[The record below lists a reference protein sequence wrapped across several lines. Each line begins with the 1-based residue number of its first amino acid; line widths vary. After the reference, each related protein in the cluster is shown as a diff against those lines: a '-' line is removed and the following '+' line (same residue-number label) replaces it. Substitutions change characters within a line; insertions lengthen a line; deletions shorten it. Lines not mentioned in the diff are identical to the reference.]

1 MKKILI
7 LLLLLISIPLVKA
20 EETEDLAPNAKSA
33 IMIEAS
39 TGEILFQKNKDEK
52 LAPASMTKM
61 MSMLL
66 IMEEIEN
73 GNLKWNEMIT
83 TSEKASSMGGSQIFL
98 KVGEKMTKEKKYMII
113 GIFILMITLVGGVG
127 TYAWFTWKST
137 SNTSLTMTIGKMAD
151 VTFSSGNDISTNK
164 LAPVYNYTDGEKTT
178 FIINNRDTTNTFLK
192 YKILLD
198 ITSIADE
205 LKSTNLKYKLL
216 SNNTILAEG
225 NFSTF
230 ANGST
235 NTLYEDTLNTGVTD
249 FVFYLYIDGN
259 EENNLN
265 MMNKQ
270 LNGTL
275 KVTTESSPVNFASYV
290 DTKYSTS
297 TKTVVTNNNISYNYV
312 SSLSLINDKQGGTA
326 LDADG
331 NIRYYGASPNN
342 YVYFNCST
350 YPTTN
355 CELWRIIGTFGDK
368 IKIVRNESIG
378 KYSWDNKDKTTGA
391 ETNYGKN
398 DWTDAR
404 LMKLLNPGY
413 ESETGG
419 SLYYNAKSGTCYVNQ
434 NNATTACNFTSTGI
448 KNDTTKNIIAE
459 VTYNTAGYN
468 DATLYPNEIY
478 TYERGSTVYSG
489 RQTTWTGKIGLMY
502 PSDYGYASDLT
513 KCREKINNYNAST
526 CSQNNWIYNMGSLWL
541 LTHDSARSDRN
552 WSINSSGNASV
563 NGNGN
568 GGTSNGLLVFPSL
581 FLSSDVKIIS
591 GNGSINNPYQLGV

>member
-1 MKKILI
+1 
-7 LLLLLISIPLVKA
+7 
-20 EETEDLAPNAKSA
+20 
-33 IMIEAS
+33 
-39 TGEILFQKNKDEK
+39 
-52 LAPASMTKM
+52 
-61 MSMLL
+61 
-66 IMEEIEN
+66 
-73 GNLKWNEMIT
+73 
-83 TSEKASSMGGSQIFL
+83 
-98 KVGEKMTKEKKYMII
+98 MTKEKKYMII

-127 TYAWFTWKST
+127 TYAWLTWKST

-225 NFSTF
+225 SFSTF

-290 DTKYSTS
+290 DAKYSTS

-312 SSLSLINDKQGGTA
+312 PSLSLINDKQGGTA
-326 LDADG
+326 LDEDG

-413 ESETGG
+413 DNESVGG
-419 SLYYNAKSGTCYVNQ
+419 SLYYNAKSGNCYVNQ

>member
-1 MKKILI
+1 
-7 LLLLLISIPLVKA
+7 
-20 EETEDLAPNAKSA
+20 
-33 IMIEAS
+33 
-39 TGEILFQKNKDEK
+39 
-52 LAPASMTKM
+52 
-61 MSMLL
+61 
-66 IMEEIEN
+66 
-73 GNLKWNEMIT
+73 
-83 TSEKASSMGGSQIFL
+83 
-98 KVGEKMTKEKKYMII
+98 MTKEKKYMII

-225 NFSTF
+225 SFSTF

-312 SSLSLINDKQGGTA
+312 PSLSLINDKQGGTA
-326 LDADG
+326 LDEDG

-526 CSQNNWIYNMGSLWL
+526 CSQNNWIHNMGSLWL
-541 LTHDSARSDRN
+541 LTHDSASSNRS

-563 NGNGN
+563 NGNGK
-568 GGTSNGLLVFPSL
+568 GSTSNGLLVFPSL
-581 FLSSDVKIIS
+581 FLSSNVKIIS
-591 GNGSINNPYQLGV
+591 GTGSINNPYQLGV

>member
-1 MKKILI
+1 
-7 LLLLLISIPLVKA
+7 
-20 EETEDLAPNAKSA
+20 
-33 IMIEAS
+33 
-39 TGEILFQKNKDEK
+39 
-52 LAPASMTKM
+52 
-61 MSMLL
+61 
-66 IMEEIEN
+66 
-73 GNLKWNEMIT
+73 
-83 TSEKASSMGGSQIFL
+83 
-98 KVGEKMTKEKKYMII
+98 MTKEKKYMII

-230 ANGST
+230 DNGST

-290 DTKYSTS
+290 DAKYSTS

-312 SSLSLINDKQGGTA
+312 PSLSLINDKQGGTA
-326 LDADG
+326 LDEDG

-368 IKIVRNESIG
+368 VKIVRNESIG

-413 ESETGG
+413 DNESVGG

-541 LTHDSARSDRN
+541 LTHDSARSDRS

-568 GGTSNGLLVFPSL
+568 GSTSNGLLVFPSL

>member
-1 MKKILI
+1 
-7 LLLLLISIPLVKA
+7 
-20 EETEDLAPNAKSA
+20 
-33 IMIEAS
+33 
-39 TGEILFQKNKDEK
+39 
-52 LAPASMTKM
+52 
-61 MSMLL
+61 
-66 IMEEIEN
+66 
-73 GNLKWNEMIT
+73 
-83 TSEKASSMGGSQIFL
+83 
-98 KVGEKMTKEKKYMII
+98 MTKEKKYMII

-225 NFSTF
+225 SFSTF

-290 DTKYSTS
+290 DAKYSTS

-312 SSLSLINDKQGGTA
+312 PSLSLINDKQGGTA
-326 LDADG
+326 LDEDG

-413 ESETGG
+413 DNESVGG

>member
-1 MKKILI
+1 
-7 LLLLLISIPLVKA
+7 
-20 EETEDLAPNAKSA
+20 
-33 IMIEAS
+33 
-39 TGEILFQKNKDEK
+39 
-52 LAPASMTKM
+52 
-61 MSMLL
+61 
-66 IMEEIEN
+66 
-73 GNLKWNEMIT
+73 
-83 TSEKASSMGGSQIFL
+83 
-98 KVGEKMTKEKKYMII
+98 MTKEKKYMII

-225 NFSTF
+225 SFSTF

-312 SSLSLINDKQGGTA
+312 PSLSLINDKQGGNA
-326 LDADG
+326 LDEDG

-413 ESETGG
+413 DNESVGG

>member
-1 MKKILI
+1 MKQRINFKTIYLI
-7 LLLLLISIPLVKA
+7 ATITVGLLG
-20 EETEDLAPNAKSA
+20 LAIGSTYA
-33 IMIEAS
+33 I
-39 TGEILFQKNKDEK
+39 F
-52 LAPASMTKM
+52 
-61 MSMLL
+61 
-66 IMEEIEN
+66 
-73 GNLKWNEMIT
+73 T
-83 TSEKASSMGGSQIFL
+83 TSAE
-98 KVGEKMTKEKKYMII
+98 
-113 GIFILMITLVGGVG
+113 
-127 TYAWFTWKST
+127 
-137 SNTSLTMTIGKMAD
+137 
-151 VTFSSGNDISTNK
+151 
-164 LAPVYNYTDGEKTT
+164 
-178 FIINNRDTTNTFLK
+178 INNPISLSTTLTSDDDVFIVIEPYDTITKTI
-192 YKILLD
+192 KIVN
-198 ITSIADE
+198 SSN
-205 LKSTNLKYKLL
+205 ST
-216 SNNTILAEG
+216 
-225 NFSTF
+225 
-230 ANGST
+230 
-235 NTLYEDTLNTGVTD
+235 
-249 FVFYLYIDGN
+249 
-259 EENNLN
+259 
-265 MMNKQ
+265 
-270 LNGTL
+270 
-275 KVTTESSPVNFASYV
+275 VNFAIWYLNNFSDNSV
-290 DTKYSTS
+290 DFGINGVPSGTLNVSSNESRIVNIRNKTSNQITITIGVASSKKSITLADSMVIYPNQTLPENIINQQAAKYITNLYETS
-297 TKTVVTNNNISYNYV
+297 TKTTVTNNSINYNYAISKSLMNDRKG
-312 SSLSLINDKQGGTA
+312 SSSIGIDS
-326 LDADG
+326 G
-331 NIRYYGASPNN
+331 NIRYYGADPNN

-568 GGTSNGLLVFPSL
+568 GGTSNSLLVFPSL

-591 GNGSINNPYQLGV
+591 GTGSINNPYQLGV

>member
-1 MKKILI
+1 
-7 LLLLLISIPLVKA
+7 
-20 EETEDLAPNAKSA
+20 
-33 IMIEAS
+33 
-39 TGEILFQKNKDEK
+39 
-52 LAPASMTKM
+52 
-61 MSMLL
+61 
-66 IMEEIEN
+66 
-73 GNLKWNEMIT
+73 
-83 TSEKASSMGGSQIFL
+83 
-98 KVGEKMTKEKKYMII
+98 MTKEKKYMII

-225 NFSTF
+225 SFSTF

-312 SSLSLINDKQGGTA
+312 PSLSLINDKQGGTA
-326 LDADG
+326 LDEDG

-413 ESETGG
+413 DNESVGG

-591 GNGSINNPYQLGV
+591 GNGSINNPYQLVV

>member
-1 MKKILI
+1 
-7 LLLLLISIPLVKA
+7 
-20 EETEDLAPNAKSA
+20 
-33 IMIEAS
+33 
-39 TGEILFQKNKDEK
+39 
-52 LAPASMTKM
+52 
-61 MSMLL
+61 
-66 IMEEIEN
+66 
-73 GNLKWNEMIT
+73 
-83 TSEKASSMGGSQIFL
+83 
-98 KVGEKMTKEKKYMII
+98 MTKEKKYMII

-225 NFSTF
+225 SFSTF

-312 SSLSLINDKQGGTA
+312 PSLSLINDKQGGTA
-326 LDADG
+326 LDEDG

-413 ESETGG
+413 DNESVGG

-568 GGTSNGLLVFPSL
+568 GGTSNSLLVFPSL

-591 GNGSINNPYQLGV
+591 GTGSINNPYQLGV

>member
-1 MKKILI
+1 
-7 LLLLLISIPLVKA
+7 
-20 EETEDLAPNAKSA
+20 
-33 IMIEAS
+33 
-39 TGEILFQKNKDEK
+39 
-52 LAPASMTKM
+52 
-61 MSMLL
+61 
-66 IMEEIEN
+66 
-73 GNLKWNEMIT
+73 
-83 TSEKASSMGGSQIFL
+83 
-98 KVGEKMTKEKKYMII
+98 MTKEKKYMII
-113 GIFILMITLVGGVG
+113 GIFILMITLVGCVG

-225 NFSTF
+225 SFSTF

-312 SSLSLINDKQGGTA
+312 PSLSLINDKQGGTA
-326 LDADG
+326 LDEDG

-413 ESETGG
+413 DNESVGG

>member
-1 MKKILI
+1 
-7 LLLLLISIPLVKA
+7 
-20 EETEDLAPNAKSA
+20 
-33 IMIEAS
+33 
-39 TGEILFQKNKDEK
+39 
-52 LAPASMTKM
+52 
-61 MSMLL
+61 
-66 IMEEIEN
+66 
-73 GNLKWNEMIT
+73 
-83 TSEKASSMGGSQIFL
+83 
-98 KVGEKMTKEKKYMII
+98 MTKEKKYMII

-225 NFSTF
+225 SFSTF

-312 SSLSLINDKQGGTA
+312 PSLSLINDKQGGTA
-326 LDADG
+326 LDEDG

-413 ESETGG
+413 DNESVGG

-568 GGTSNGLLVFPSL
+568 GGPSNGLLVFPSL

>member
-1 MKKILI
+1 
-7 LLLLLISIPLVKA
+7 
-20 EETEDLAPNAKSA
+20 
-33 IMIEAS
+33 
-39 TGEILFQKNKDEK
+39 
-52 LAPASMTKM
+52 
-61 MSMLL
+61 
-66 IMEEIEN
+66 
-73 GNLKWNEMIT
+73 
-83 TSEKASSMGGSQIFL
+83 
-98 KVGEKMTKEKKYMII
+98 MTKEKKYMII

-225 NFSTF
+225 SFSTF

-312 SSLSLINDKQGGTA
+312 PSLSLINDKQGGTA
-326 LDADG
+326 LDEDG

-581 FLSSDVKIIS
+581 FLSSNVKIIS
-591 GNGSINNPYQLGV
+591 GTGSINNPYQLGV

>member
-1 MKKILI
+1 
-7 LLLLLISIPLVKA
+7 
-20 EETEDLAPNAKSA
+20 
-33 IMIEAS
+33 
-39 TGEILFQKNKDEK
+39 
-52 LAPASMTKM
+52 
-61 MSMLL
+61 
-66 IMEEIEN
+66 
-73 GNLKWNEMIT
+73 
-83 TSEKASSMGGSQIFL
+83 
-98 KVGEKMTKEKKYMII
+98 MTKEKKYMII

-235 NTLYEDTLNTGVTD
+235 NTLYEDTLNTGITD
-249 FVFYLYIDGN
+249 FVFYLYI
-259 EENNLN
+259 
-265 MMNKQ
+265 
-270 LNGTL
+270 
-275 KVTTESSPVNFASYV
+275 
-290 DTKYSTS
+290 
-297 TKTVVTNNNISYNYV
+297 
-312 SSLSLINDKQGGTA
+312 
-326 LDADG
+326 DG

>member
-1 MKKILI
+1 
-7 LLLLLISIPLVKA
+7 
-20 EETEDLAPNAKSA
+20 
-33 IMIEAS
+33 
-39 TGEILFQKNKDEK
+39 
-52 LAPASMTKM
+52 
-61 MSMLL
+61 
-66 IMEEIEN
+66 
-73 GNLKWNEMIT
+73 
-83 TSEKASSMGGSQIFL
+83 
-98 KVGEKMTKEKKYMII
+98 MTKEKKYMII

-225 NFSTF
+225 SFSTF

-312 SSLSLINDKQGGTA
+312 PSLSLINDKQGGTA
-326 LDADG
+326 LDEDG

-419 SLYYNAKSGTCYVNQ
+419 SLYYNAKSGNCYVNQ

>member
-1 MKKILI
+1 
-7 LLLLLISIPLVKA
+7 
-20 EETEDLAPNAKSA
+20 
-33 IMIEAS
+33 
-39 TGEILFQKNKDEK
+39 
-52 LAPASMTKM
+52 
-61 MSMLL
+61 
-66 IMEEIEN
+66 
-73 GNLKWNEMIT
+73 
-83 TSEKASSMGGSQIFL
+83 
-98 KVGEKMTKEKKYMII
+98 MTKEKKYMII

-259 EENNLN
+259 
-265 MMNKQ
+265 
-270 LNGTL
+270 
-275 KVTTESSPVNFASYV
+275 
-290 DTKYSTS
+290 
-297 TKTVVTNNNISYNYV
+297 
-312 SSLSLINDKQGGTA
+312 
-326 LDADG
+326 
-331 NIRYYGASPNN
+331 IRYYGASPNN

-413 ESETGG
+413 DNESVGG

-541 LTHDSARSDRN
+541 LTHDSARSDRS

-568 GGTSNGLLVFPSL
+568 GSTSNGLLVFPSL

>member
-326 LDADG
+326 LDADE

>member
-1 MKKILI
+1 
-7 LLLLLISIPLVKA
+7 
-20 EETEDLAPNAKSA
+20 
-33 IMIEAS
+33 
-39 TGEILFQKNKDEK
+39 
-52 LAPASMTKM
+52 
-61 MSMLL
+61 
-66 IMEEIEN
+66 
-73 GNLKWNEMIT
+73 
-83 TSEKASSMGGSQIFL
+83 
-98 KVGEKMTKEKKYMII
+98 MTKEKKYMII

-225 NFSTF
+225 SFSTF

-312 SSLSLINDKQGGTA
+312 PSLSLINDKQGGTA
-326 LDADG
+326 LDEDG
-331 NIRYYGASPNN
+331 NMRYYGASPNN

-581 FLSSDVKIIS
+581 FLSSGVKIIS

>member
-1 MKKILI
+1 
-7 LLLLLISIPLVKA
+7 
-20 EETEDLAPNAKSA
+20 
-33 IMIEAS
+33 
-39 TGEILFQKNKDEK
+39 
-52 LAPASMTKM
+52 
-61 MSMLL
+61 
-66 IMEEIEN
+66 
-73 GNLKWNEMIT
+73 
-83 TSEKASSMGGSQIFL
+83 
-98 KVGEKMTKEKKYMII
+98 
-113 GIFILMITLVGGVG
+113 
-127 TYAWFTWKST
+127 
-137 SNTSLTMTIGKMAD
+137 MTIGKMAD

-225 NFSTF
+225 SFSTF

-312 SSLSLINDKQGGTA
+312 PSLSLINDKQGGTA
-326 LDADG
+326 LDEDG

-413 ESETGG
+413 DNESVGG

-541 LTHDSARSDRN
+541 LTHDSARSDRS

-568 GGTSNGLLVFPSL
+568 GSTSNGLLVFPSL

>member
-1 MKKILI
+1 
-7 LLLLLISIPLVKA
+7 
-20 EETEDLAPNAKSA
+20 
-33 IMIEAS
+33 
-39 TGEILFQKNKDEK
+39 
-52 LAPASMTKM
+52 
-61 MSMLL
+61 
-66 IMEEIEN
+66 
-73 GNLKWNEMIT
+73 
-83 TSEKASSMGGSQIFL
+83 
-98 KVGEKMTKEKKYMII
+98 MTKEKKYMII

-225 NFSTF
+225 SFSTF

-312 SSLSLINDKQGGTA
+312 PSLSLINDKQGGTA
-326 LDADG
+326 LEEDG

>member
-1 MKKILI
+1 
-7 LLLLLISIPLVKA
+7 
-20 EETEDLAPNAKSA
+20 
-33 IMIEAS
+33 
-39 TGEILFQKNKDEK
+39 
-52 LAPASMTKM
+52 
-61 MSMLL
+61 
-66 IMEEIEN
+66 
-73 GNLKWNEMIT
+73 
-83 TSEKASSMGGSQIFL
+83 
-98 KVGEKMTKEKKYMII
+98 MTKEKKYMII

-127 TYAWFTWKST
+127 TYTWFTWKST

-290 DTKYSTS
+290 DAKYSTS

-312 SSLSLINDKQGGTA
+312 PSLSLINDKQGGTA
-326 LDADG
+326 LDEDG

-350 YPTTN
+350 YQ
-355 CELWRIIGTFGDK
+355 LLI
-368 IKIVRNESIG
+368 
-378 KYSWDNKDKTTGA
+378 A
-391 ETNYGKN
+391 NYG
-398 DWTDAR
+398 
-404 LMKLLNPGY
+404 
-413 ESETGG
+413 E
-419 SLYYNAKSGTCYVNQ
+419 
-434 NNATTACNFTSTGI
+434 
-448 KNDTTKNIIAE
+448 
-459 VTYNTAGYN
+459 
-468 DATLYPNEIY
+468 
-478 TYERGSTVYSG
+478 
-489 RQTTWTGKIGLMY
+489 
-502 PSDYGYASDLT
+502 
-513 KCREKINNYNAST
+513 
-526 CSQNNWIYNMGSLWL
+526 
-541 LTHDSARSDRN
+541 
-552 WSINSSGNASV
+552 
-563 NGNGN
+563 
-568 GGTSNGLLVFPSL
+568 
-581 FLSSDVKIIS
+581 
-591 GNGSINNPYQLGV
+591 

>member
-1 MKKILI
+1 
-7 LLLLLISIPLVKA
+7 
-20 EETEDLAPNAKSA
+20 
-33 IMIEAS
+33 
-39 TGEILFQKNKDEK
+39 
-52 LAPASMTKM
+52 
-61 MSMLL
+61 
-66 IMEEIEN
+66 
-73 GNLKWNEMIT
+73 
-83 TSEKASSMGGSQIFL
+83 
-98 KVGEKMTKEKKYMII
+98 MTKEKKYMII

-225 NFSTF
+225 SFSTF

-312 SSLSLINDKQGGTA
+312 PSLSLINDKQGGTA
-326 LDADG
+326 LEEDG

-413 ESETGG
+413 DNESVGG

-513 KCREKINNYNAST
+513 KCREKINN
-526 CSQNNWIYNMGSLWL
+526 I
-541 LTHDSARSDRN
+541 
-552 WSINSSGNASV
+552 
-563 NGNGN
+563 
-568 GGTSNGLLVFPSL
+568 
-581 FLSSDVKIIS
+581 
-591 GNGSINNPYQLGV
+591 

>member
-1 MKKILI
+1 
-7 LLLLLISIPLVKA
+7 
-20 EETEDLAPNAKSA
+20 
-33 IMIEAS
+33 
-39 TGEILFQKNKDEK
+39 
-52 LAPASMTKM
+52 
-61 MSMLL
+61 
-66 IMEEIEN
+66 
-73 GNLKWNEMIT
+73 
-83 TSEKASSMGGSQIFL
+83 
-98 KVGEKMTKEKKYMII
+98 MTKEKKYMII

-225 NFSTF
+225 SFSTF

-312 SSLSLINDKQGGTA
+312 PSLSLINDKQGGTA
-326 LDADG
+326 LDEDG

-413 ESETGG
+413 DNESVGG

-489 RQTTWTGKIGLMY
+489 RQAKWTGKIGLMY

-513 KCREKINNYNAST
+513 KCREKINN
-526 CSQNNWIYNMGSLWL
+526 I
-541 LTHDSARSDRN
+541 
-552 WSINSSGNASV
+552 
-563 NGNGN
+563 
-568 GGTSNGLLVFPSL
+568 
-581 FLSSDVKIIS
+581 
-591 GNGSINNPYQLGV
+591 

>member
-1 MKKILI
+1 
-7 LLLLLISIPLVKA
+7 
-20 EETEDLAPNAKSA
+20 
-33 IMIEAS
+33 
-39 TGEILFQKNKDEK
+39 
-52 LAPASMTKM
+52 
-61 MSMLL
+61 
-66 IMEEIEN
+66 
-73 GNLKWNEMIT
+73 
-83 TSEKASSMGGSQIFL
+83 
-98 KVGEKMTKEKKYMII
+98 MTKEKKYMII

-249 FVFYLYIDGN
+249 FVFYLYI
-259 EENNLN
+259 
-265 MMNKQ
+265 
-270 LNGTL
+270 
-275 KVTTESSPVNFASYV
+275 
-290 DTKYSTS
+290 
-297 TKTVVTNNNISYNYV
+297 
-312 SSLSLINDKQGGTA
+312 
-326 LDADG
+326 DG

>member
-1 MKKILI
+1 
-7 LLLLLISIPLVKA
+7 
-20 EETEDLAPNAKSA
+20 
-33 IMIEAS
+33 
-39 TGEILFQKNKDEK
+39 
-52 LAPASMTKM
+52 
-61 MSMLL
+61 
-66 IMEEIEN
+66 
-73 GNLKWNEMIT
+73 
-83 TSEKASSMGGSQIFL
+83 
-98 KVGEKMTKEKKYMII
+98 MTKEKKYMII

-259 EENNLN
+259 
-265 MMNKQ
+265 
-270 LNGTL
+270 
-275 KVTTESSPVNFASYV
+275 
-290 DTKYSTS
+290 
-297 TKTVVTNNNISYNYV
+297 
-312 SSLSLINDKQGGTA
+312 
-326 LDADG
+326 
-331 NIRYYGASPNN
+331 IRYYGASPNN

-368 IKIVRNESIG
+368 IKIVRNESIS

>member
-1 MKKILI
+1 
-7 LLLLLISIPLVKA
+7 
-20 EETEDLAPNAKSA
+20 
-33 IMIEAS
+33 
-39 TGEILFQKNKDEK
+39 
-52 LAPASMTKM
+52 
-61 MSMLL
+61 
-66 IMEEIEN
+66 
-73 GNLKWNEMIT
+73 
-83 TSEKASSMGGSQIFL
+83 
-98 KVGEKMTKEKKYMII
+98 MTKEKKYMII

-225 NFSTF
+225 SFSTF

-312 SSLSLINDKQGGTA
+312 PSLSLINDKQGGTA
-326 LDADG
+326 LDEDG
-331 NIRYYGASPNN
+331 NMRYYGASPNN

-413 ESETGG
+413 DNESVGG

>member
-1 MKKILI
+1 
-7 LLLLLISIPLVKA
+7 
-20 EETEDLAPNAKSA
+20 
-33 IMIEAS
+33 
-39 TGEILFQKNKDEK
+39 
-52 LAPASMTKM
+52 
-61 MSMLL
+61 
-66 IMEEIEN
+66 
-73 GNLKWNEMIT
+73 
-83 TSEKASSMGGSQIFL
+83 
-98 KVGEKMTKEKKYMII
+98 MTKEKKYMII

-127 TYAWFTWKST
+127 TYTWFTWKST

-225 NFSTF
+225 SFSTF

-312 SSLSLINDKQGGTA
+312 PSLSLINDKQGGNA
-326 LDADG
+326 LDEDG